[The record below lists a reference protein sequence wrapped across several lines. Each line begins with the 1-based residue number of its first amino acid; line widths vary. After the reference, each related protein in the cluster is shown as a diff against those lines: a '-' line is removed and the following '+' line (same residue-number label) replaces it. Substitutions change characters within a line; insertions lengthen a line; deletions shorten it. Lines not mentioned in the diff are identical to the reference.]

1 MMSKHPNDS
10 DHDPDDSDHTPDGSL
25 DMKNPDRSE
34 EGQRRREH
42 TGGDDPDGQEVAEK
56 LYGGL
61 DDSESNDTDE

>member
-1 MMSKHPNDS
+1 MSDLDSDDDS
-10 DHDPDDSDHTPDGSL
+10 DHDPAGDVDPD

>member
-1 MMSKHPNDS
+1 MDN
-10 DHDPDDSDHTPDGSL
+10 HDL
-25 DMKNPDRSE
+25 DPEDLKNPDRSE

-42 TGGDDPDGQEVAEK
+42 TGDDDPDGQEVAKK